1 MKISELIANKLK
13 SSIEIN
19 GEASLV
25 LSGGNSPL
33 KIYNELSN
41 TNINWSSVNTT
52 LVDDRLVEKNHPD
65 SNQKLLFDNLIK
77 NKANALNFIPLSK
90 DIIKKGFVQT
100 PFDICLLGMG
110 LDGHFASLFPDMV
123 NDSNAFDL
131 NKEPEI
137 LEISAH
143 GDPFVPRITMNFPL
157 ILKSHLIILLVK
169 GKEKER
175 VLNLSYKDKSLPL
188 YYLLNNKNINL
199 HIENIN

>member
-13 SSIEIN
+13 SSIEKN
-19 GEASLV
+19 GQASLV
-25 LSGGNSPL
+25 LSGGTSPL

-65 SNQKLLFDNLIK
+65 SNQKLLFENLIK
-77 NKANALNFIPLSK
+77 NKANSLNFIPLSK
-90 DIIKKGFVQT
+90 DIIKKEFVTT

-110 LDGHFASLFPDMV
+110 LDGHFASLFPDMISS
-123 NDSNAFDL
+123 SNAFDL
-131 NKEPEI
+131 NEHPEI
-137 LEISAH
+137 LEIAAH
-143 GDPFVPRITMNFPL
+143 GDPFVPRITMNFSL
-157 ILKSHLIILLVK
+157 ILKSRLIILLVK

-188 YYLLNNKNINL
+188 YYLLNHKSINL